1 MTARNKKEKIKLDF
15 NLPSETTNL
24 ANIFEKV
31 KFESEKRMK
40 INNYNLK
47 YSDLYNDKVEKIY
60 KDKQV
65 IERIEEY
72 FNYLNKVFNESDI
85 NFLSQSFTDYNAN
98 ELSKSFASNNL
109 FDDGRKIVLKDES
122 NITTL
127 EQWNKKIQ
135 EQMDS
140 INDSKD
146 TKKLIQFLNKKLNGN
161 LETRKLKEI
170 LLKNSIYSF
179 F

>member
-1 MTARNKKEKIKLDF
+1 M
-15 NLPSETTNL
+15 
-24 ANIFEKV
+24 
-31 KFESEKRMK
+31 
-40 INNYNLK
+40 
-47 YSDLYNDKVEKIY
+47 
-60 KDKQV
+60 
-65 IERIEEY
+65 
-72 FNYLNKVFNESDI
+72 
-85 NFLSQSFTDYNAN
+85 
-98 ELSKSFASNNL
+98 

-127 EQWNKKIQ
+127 EQWDKKIQ

-146 TKKLIQFLNKKLNGN
+146 TKKLTQFFDKKLNTN

>member
-1 MTARNKKEKIKLDF
+1 M
-15 NLPSETTNL
+15 
-24 ANIFEKV
+24 
-31 KFESEKRMK
+31 
-40 INNYNLK
+40 
-47 YSDLYNDKVEKIY
+47 
-60 KDKQV
+60 
-65 IERIEEY
+65 
-72 FNYLNKVFNESDI
+72 
-85 NFLSQSFTDYNAN
+85 
-98 ELSKSFASNNL
+98 

-127 EQWNKKIQ
+127 EQWDKKIQ

-140 INDSKD
+140 INDCKD

-170 LLKNSIYSF
+170 LLKNSLYSF

>member
-1 MTARNKKEKIKLDF
+1 M
-15 NLPSETTNL
+15 
-24 ANIFEKV
+24 
-31 KFESEKRMK
+31 
-40 INNYNLK
+40 
-47 YSDLYNDKVEKIY
+47 
-60 KDKQV
+60 
-65 IERIEEY
+65 
-72 FNYLNKVFNESDI
+72 
-85 NFLSQSFTDYNAN
+85 
-98 ELSKSFASNNL
+98 

-127 EQWNKKIQ
+127 EQWDKKIQ

>member
-1 MTARNKKEKIKLDF
+1 M
-15 NLPSETTNL
+15 
-24 ANIFEKV
+24 
-31 KFESEKRMK
+31 
-40 INNYNLK
+40 
-47 YSDLYNDKVEKIY
+47 
-60 KDKQV
+60 
-65 IERIEEY
+65 
-72 FNYLNKVFNESDI
+72 
-85 NFLSQSFTDYNAN
+85 
-98 ELSKSFASNNL
+98 

-127 EQWNKKIQ
+127 EQWDKKIQ

-146 TKKLIQFLNKKLNGN
+146 TKKLIQFFDKKLNTN

>member
-1 MTARNKKEKIKLDF
+1 M
-15 NLPSETTNL
+15 
-24 ANIFEKV
+24 
-31 KFESEKRMK
+31 
-40 INNYNLK
+40 
-47 YSDLYNDKVEKIY
+47 
-60 KDKQV
+60 
-65 IERIEEY
+65 
-72 FNYLNKVFNESDI
+72 
-85 NFLSQSFTDYNAN
+85 
-98 ELSKSFASNNL
+98 

-127 EQWNKKIQ
+127 EQWDKKIQ

-170 LLKNSIYSF
+170 LLKNSLYSF

>member
-1 MTARNKKEKIKLDF
+1 M
-15 NLPSETTNL
+15 
-24 ANIFEKV
+24 
-31 KFESEKRMK
+31 
-40 INNYNLK
+40 
-47 YSDLYNDKVEKIY
+47 
-60 KDKQV
+60 
-65 IERIEEY
+65 
-72 FNYLNKVFNESDI
+72 
-85 NFLSQSFTDYNAN
+85 
-98 ELSKSFASNNL
+98 

-127 EQWNKKIQ
+127 EQWDKKIQ

-140 INDSKD
+140 INDSID
-146 TKKLIQFLNKKLNGN
+146 TKKLTQFFDKKLNTN